1 MQMLKMLI
9 GDQWLEP
16 ASGEYVDDIN
26 PASREV
32 VARVPVADE
41 EDVDRAVTSA
51 DEAFRGEWG
60 DMPAAERETLL
71 LRMADLIEERATDL
85 AEMDSVD
92 MGKPYAAARD
102 GDVPGAAAFMRFY
115 AGLADAIE
123 GATLSTPAGH
133 FGYTLREPYGVVAAI
148 VPWNFPLNLACIK
161 CAPALAAGNAV
172 VLKPS
177 SISPRSALALGEIAL
192 DAGLPPGTLN
202 VITGPGPTTGM
213 ALAEH
218 PGVGRITLTGST
230 AAGRSVLRA
239 SAGNFKKATLEL
251 GGKTANI
258 VLPDADME
266 MALAGACRT
275 IFLNSGQIC
284 TAGSRLLLHSD
295 IKDEFLGRLVAL
307 AEGLTVG
314 DPFDEETKM
323 GPLSSPE
330 QYEKVVRYI
339 EAGKQEGARLVT
351 GGGPP
356 EDPDLQDGCYML
368 PTVFDEV
375 DSRMSIAQ
383 EEIFGPVLAVMT
395 YESEREAVALAND
408 TDYGLAAALWSRD
421 LSTAHR
427 MAAALEAGIVWI
439 NCTNVVGPWM
449 PYGGYRISGLGFES
463 GVAGLLEFTRSK
475 TVVADLTDQP
485 ARWALE

>member
-1 MQMLKMLI
+1 MQTLNMLI
-9 GDQWLEP
+9 GGQWVEP
-16 ASGEYVDDIN
+16 ASGEYVEDIN
-26 PASREV
+26 PANREV
-32 VARVPVADE
+32 VAQVPVADE
-41 EDVDRAVTSA
+41 DDVDRAVASA
-51 DEAFRGEWG
+51 DEAFRDEWG
-60 DMPAAERETLL
+60 GMPAAEREALL
-71 LRMADLIEERATDL
+71 MRMADLIEERAAEL

-102 GDVPGAAAFMRFY
+102 GDVPGAAGLMRFY
-115 AGLADAIE
+115 AGLADTIE
-123 GATLSTPAGH
+123 GKTLSAPAGH
-133 FGYTLREPYGVVAAI
+133 FGYTVREPFGVVGAI
-148 VPWNFPLNLACIK
+148 VPWNFPLSLACTK

-202 VITGPGPTTGM
+202 VITGPGPRTGV

-230 AAGRSVLRA
+230 EAGRSVLRA
-239 SAGNFKKATLEL
+239 TAGNFKKATLEL

-284 TAGSRLLLHSD
+284 TAGSRLLLHRD
-295 IKDEFLGRLVAL
+295 IKDEFLGRLVEL

-314 DPFDEETKM
+314 DPFDEQTKM

-330 QYEKVVRYI
+330 QYEKVVGYI
-339 EAGKQEGARLVT
+339 EAGKREGARLVT
-351 GGGPP
+351 GGEPP
-356 EDPDLQDGCYML
+356 DDRDLQDGCYML

-375 DSRMSIAQ
+375 DSQMAIAQ

-395 YESEREAVALAND
+395 YESEEEAVALAND
-408 TDYGLAAALWSRD
+408 TEYGLAAALWSRD

-427 MAAALEAGIVWI
+427 MAAGLEAGIIWI

-475 TVVADLTDQP
+475 TVLADLTDQP
-485 ARWALE
+485 APWALE